1 MIITL
6 FWKGG
11 SSFHL
16 SNIYN
21 KPYIEFTLFY
31 ISKMIITLY
40 MDDLNYRYIDFLES
54 KENKITN
61 GLFTKIIYS
70 NSIFTMSGLFF
81 YFPINV
87 TNINNNYNRTFINF
101 DINDELNSKIIN
113 YLSVIE
119 NNVLSMYNFS
129 KNKELKFLL
138 KEQLLSGYIKIHSV
152 NNNNDLNSKYI
163 VKISGIWENEK
174 NIGITYKI
182 ITIKD
187 TIIY

>member
-1 MIITL
+1 
-6 FWKGG
+6 
-11 SSFHL
+11 
-16 SNIYN
+16 
-21 KPYIEFTLFY
+21 
-31 ISKMIITLY
+31 MIITLY
-40 MDDLNYRYIDFLES
+40 MDDIDYNYIDFLDS

-70 NSIFTMSGLFF
+70 NSTFTMSGLFF

-87 TNINNNYNRTFINF
+87 TNINSNYNRTFINF
-101 DINDELNSKIIN
+101 DINDVLNNKIID
-113 YLSVIE
+113 YLSGIE

-138 KEQLLSGYIKIHSV
+138 KEQLGSGYIKVHSED
-152 NNNNDLNSKYI
+152 NNNDVESKYI

>member
-1 MIITL
+1 
-6 FWKGG
+6 
-11 SSFHL
+11 
-16 SNIYN
+16 
-21 KPYIEFTLFY
+21 
-31 ISKMIITLY
+31 
-40 MDDLNYRYIDFLES
+40 
-54 KENKITN
+54 
-61 GLFTKIIYS
+61 
-70 NSIFTMSGLFF
+70 MSGLFF

-87 TNINNNYNRTFINF
+87 TNINSNYNRTFINF
-101 DINDELNSKIIN
+101 DINDTLNNKIID
-113 YLSVIE
+113 YLTSIE

-138 KEQLLSGYIKIHSV
+138 KEQLLSGYIKIHSED
-152 NNNNDLNSKYI
+152 NNNDVDSKYI